1 MSKKKK
7 GEVMKNETKKA
18 DFDLSILK
26 LSELISLHEK
36 VVSFQQY
43 LEENKI
49 ETEKKEED
57 AL

>member
-1 MSKKKK
+1 
-7 GEVMKNETKKA
+7 MKNETKKA

>member
-36 VVSFQQY
+36 VVGFQQY